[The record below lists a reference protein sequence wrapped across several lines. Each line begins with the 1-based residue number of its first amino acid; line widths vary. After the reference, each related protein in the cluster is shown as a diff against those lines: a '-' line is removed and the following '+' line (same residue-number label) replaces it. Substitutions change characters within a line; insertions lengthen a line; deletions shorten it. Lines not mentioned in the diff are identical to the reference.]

1 MHMVP
6 PVMSR
11 YGCTNAV
18 QETILL
24 HSWTQLGA
32 MLRIGVACGRALVTA
47 ESEGYLG

>member
-1 MHMVP
+1 MQ
-6 PVMSR
+6 MSR

-24 HSWTQLGA
+24 HSWTPVDAVL
-32 MLRIGVACGRALVTA
+32 MIVVACGRALVTA